1 MEIFEMKAQ
10 LRDKVNARDILNLE
24 ILHLQ
29 EKIRA
34 MHKRY
39 LTVVLAEER
48 KRHSSS
54 GLTDAIRNILQKH
67 ENPMTASEVRLGL
80 EALRFPL
87 KRFKNSS
94 SAVKA
99 TLIRLSK
106 AGELRHDEKE
116 NSYDLTKRL

>member
-1 MEIFEMKAQ
+1 MEILDMKAY
-10 LRDKVNARDILNLE
+10 LRNKVNARDILNLE

-34 MHKRY
+34 THKRY
-39 LTVVLAEER
+39 LITILAEER
-48 KRHSSS
+48 KQHKPS
-54 GLTDAIRNILQKH
+54 GLTAAIRNILQKH

-87 KRFKNSS
+87 KRFKNPSA
-94 SAVKA
+94 AVKN

-116 NSYDLTKRL
+116 NWYDLSNRL

>member
-1 MEIFEMKAQ
+1 MKGR
-10 LRDKVNARDILNLE
+10 LRNKVSARDILNLE
-24 ILHLQ
+24 ILRLQ

-39 LTVVLAEER
+39 LTAALAQER
-48 KRHSSS
+48 KQPRSS
-54 GLTDAIRNILQKH
+54 GLTDAVRNILQKH

-87 KRFKNSS
+87 KRFKNPSA
-94 SAVKA
+94 AVKA

-106 AGELRHDEKE
+106 LKMLGMM
-116 NSYDLTKRL
+116 KRTIRMI

>member
-1 MEIFEMKAQ
+1 MKAQ
-10 LRDKVNARDILNLE
+10 LRNKVNARDILNLE

-34 MHKRY
+34 MHRRY
-39 LTVVLAEER
+39 LTVVLSDER
-48 KRHSSS
+48 KQHSSS

-67 ENPMTASEVRLGL
+67 ENPMTASEVKLGL

-87 KRFKNSS
+87 KRFKNPSA
-94 SAVKA
+94 AVKT

-106 AGELRHDEKE
+106 AGELRHDETE
-116 NSYDLTKRL
+116 NAYDLTKRF